1 MAQYVKPR
9 FLYIHATGYRNI
21 NSNSLFLFLLGH
33 FVQGNISHLSSKKL
47 WMRLNRGDESSSLD
61 EIFHPRQYLT
71 ERSLSSSIVPSYSL
85 KVSSLF
91 QRNRIS
97 RFSEAGDRVSSE
109 KKWRGEEGIRIKGWC
124 MDGELLRAS
133 TEIYE
138 KNFNFHLRKLV
149 GTITPGW

>member
-21 NSNSLFLFLLGH
+21 NSNSLFLILLGH

-71 ERSLSSSIVPSYSL
+71 ERSLSSSIVPFL
-85 KVSSLF
+85 KF
-91 QRNRIS
+91 
-97 RFSEAGDRVSSE
+97 
-109 KKWRGEEGIRIKGWC
+109 
-124 MDGELLRAS
+124 RAS
-133 TEIYE
+133 FKEIGFHDSQRRGIGLAARKNGVERRELELKGGVWTASYYE
-138 KNFNFHLRKLV
+138 HRRRSMKKTLISTFVN
-149 GTITPGW
+149 